1 MWHKIGVLSFM
12 RNQLWQAMDGPEM
25 LIPWRLSPGLYKKA
39 SWDVIV

>member
-1 MWHKIGVLSFM
+1 M

-25 LIPWRLSPGLYKKA
+25 LIPWHLSPGLYKKA